1 MTSSTFVQDLLKNRE
16 FSKVVFDLFAELDGV
31 PLEQEVFISK
41 MKSWTGVR
49 LSLCS
54 QPSTYNFGCQVHPD
68 RPITGDE
75 QSRLD
80 LVDLLEAI
88 TYVLC
93 KEQPVTN
100 ETFHQVLSARGVA
113 SKLVNI
119 LTDGSGTS
127 VEVDDLMSFIMSATI
142 NLDSKLSEEAETSL
156 TKVFHEHL
164 GKDKHDMDFE
174 EFRRIVPCKKDFF
187 VERIFSIFDKQKLG
201 RVSLTEFVE
210 TVQKFSR
217 DDDDAKIAFL
227 FQVECSIM
235 IYEYM
240 WKKSIIAH
248 ITPGV

>member
-1 MTSSTFVQDLLKNRE
+1 MV
-16 FSKVVFDLFAELDGV
+16 DLF
-31 PLEQEVFISK
+31 Q
-41 MKSWTGVR
+41 
-49 LSLCS
+49 
-54 QPSTYNFGCQVHPD
+54 
-68 RPITGDE
+68 
-75 QSRLD
+75 
-80 LVDLLEAI
+80 AI

-119 LTDGSGTS
+119 LSNKSGTS
-127 VEVDDLMSFIMSATI
+127 VEVDDLVSFIMSATI

-164 GKDKHDMDFE
+164 GKDKHDMDFG

-201 RVSLTEFVE
+201 KVSLTEFVE
-210 TVQKFSR
+210 TVQQFSR

-227 FQVECSIM
+227 FQAECSIM
-235 IYEYM
+235 IRMYVEEINHSPHHPRCM
-240 WKKSIIAH
+240 
-248 ITPGV
+248 TQTMTVF